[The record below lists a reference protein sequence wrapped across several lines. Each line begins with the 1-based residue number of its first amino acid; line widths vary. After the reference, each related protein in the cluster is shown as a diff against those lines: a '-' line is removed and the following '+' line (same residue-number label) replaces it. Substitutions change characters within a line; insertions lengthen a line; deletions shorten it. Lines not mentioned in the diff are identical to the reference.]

1 MQIVNKTIVCKH
13 SFPEI
18 HEMVCNRLTNIDG
31 KACNNIPE
39 TVNKLAMPARL
50 GHSCGIGKN
59 KQDPSYY
66 SKQSFTT
73 GHFSYIIFKYMINI
87 YIYL

>member
-18 HEMVCNRLTNIDG
+18 HEMACNRLTNIDG

-39 TVNKLAMPARL
+39 TVNKLAIPARL

-66 SKQSFTT
+66 SKQNSKLYHRAF
-73 GHFSYIIFKYMINI
+73 
-87 YIYL
+87 

>member
-1 MQIVNKTIVCKH
+1 MA
-13 SFPEI
+13 
-18 HEMVCNRLTNIDG
+18 CNRLTNIDG

-39 TVNKLAMPARL
+39 TVNKLAMPACL

-73 GHFSYIIFKYMINI
+73 GHFSYIIFKYMTNI
-87 YIYL
+87 YIDL